1 MALGPEQL
9 QQFQAWHAHH
19 QPNGCPLCGQKAWTV
34 PQMVGTPTVVEK
46 RARPPVIPM
55 IMVVCANCAH
65 VELFAAAVIGIPS

>member
-19 QPNGCPLCGQKAWTV
+19 QPKGCPICSMKAWSV
-34 PQMVGTPTVVEK
+34 PQMVGAHTVVDK
-46 RARPPVIPM
+46 NAGPPVIPM